1 MDEKEAIEEIKK
13 KICGERPAQHIC
25 NDGCLKG
32 NDKCALSVAIKALE
46 EIQQYREIGTVEELK
61 QSKKYMSLAKRHGT
75 IGKVIDE
82 CVAYEEIGTVD
93 ECRAAVEKQIARKPI
108 DNNMESGIFRKR
120 KIFTCPRCGNACLE
134 MMMNERQN
142 TNYCWDCGQKLDWED
157 EE

>member
-93 ECRAAVEKQIARKPI
+93 ECRAAVEKQSKKEVGEQFINGYGNRKA
-108 DNNMESGIFRKR
+108 E
-120 KIFTCPRCGNACLE
+120 CLVCHCTV
-134 MMMNERQN
+134 MHPS
-142 TNYCWDCGQKLDWED
+142 NYCKFCGQKLDWED